1 MTPFIRLRFCQA
13 SWRPI
18 CGIMILLVAI
28 VLNGCSRR
36 KPEAESAHAQPSADR
51 GPRTT
56 ELAQQQ
62 EPAHQ
67 KSSVEDEPWLMPEA
81 GDEPPAE
88 FAEAA
93 PEIEPPSFELPEMPS
108 AESAPPMKPFAGP
121 AEMFPDTAEVDP
133 SHKPLPF
140 GARRGNEG
148 YATIQVFYATD
159 RQPDA
164 VPLSA
169 FEVTGTE
176 SASSPACQDAR
187 YCWSCLESSVRSAGA
202 SKPVR
207 CRRPAGG
214 GLAAMAFGLL
224 LTGQTNIEKH
234 GVTYTGDRG
243 RLTRGVCEVTVPDTH
258 QRGVVERPSLLRFEI
273 RENQQRHIVLTSAVE
288 LPEQEFD
295 RRLADTVAASPERDL
310 LVFIHGYNV
319 DFQSAVR
326 RTAQIAVDLPFEGVP
341 VCYSWPSQ
349 GSLMGYPIDENN
361 AQWTVSHLKQFLLEL
376 AEESG
381 ADSINVVAHSM
392 GNRALA
398 AAIQQIS
405 WQIEPD
411 AELPFDRLVLA
422 APDVDADHFRR
433 DLAPAMLKVANQVT
447 LYASSDDQALIASKG
462 VHGYPRARRKRR
474 QHRRCRGDRHHR
486 RQRYRSEF
494 AGPQLL
500 RRQRVDLARSV
511 RGDPIAAAGPAATSP
526 GAQAGRH
533 VGLLA
538 IGRRQRRVAIADL
551 S

>member
-1 MTPFIRLRFCQA
+1 MIRLPLSAVPR
-13 SWRPI
+13 RPL
-18 CGIMILLVAI
+18 CGVVILIAVLA
-28 VLNGCSRR
+28 LNGCSRR
-36 KPEAESAHAQPSADR
+36 KPEAESARAQPPADS

-56 ELAQQQ
+56 ELAHEQAPTHEQ
-62 EPAHQ
+62 EPAH
-67 KSSVEDEPWLMPEA
+67 KESSADDEPWLMPGA

-93 PEIEPPSFELPEMPS
+93 PEIEPPSFELPELPS

-121 AEMFPDTAEVDP
+121 VEMFPRTVEVDP
-133 SHKPLPF
+133 SPKPLPF

-169 FEVTGTE
+169 FEITGHKRLFAGVSGCAILLVLFGVFSSFRGRIQTGAL
-176 SASSPACQDAR
+176 SA
-187 YCWSCLESSVRSAGA
+187 AG
-202 SKPVR
+202 
-207 CRRPAGG
+207 GG
-214 GLAAMAFGLL
+214 GLAAIAFGLL
-224 LTGQTNIEKH
+224 LAGQTNIEKH

-295 RRLADTVAASPERDL
+295 RRLAETVAASPERDL

-349 GSLMGYPIDENN
+349 GSLIGYPIDENN

-376 AEESG
+376 AERSG

-405 WQIEPD
+405 WQIEPA
-411 AELPFDRLVLA
+411 AEMPFDRLVLA

-462 VHGYPRARRKRR
+462 VHGYPRAGES
-474 QHRRCRGDRHHR
+474 GDSIVVVEGIDTIDVSGIDLSLLGHSYYGDSESILRDLYEVIR
-486 RQRYRSEF
+486 SRLPARQRPALVPKQVGTLVYW
-494 AGPQLL
+494 QL
-500 RRQRVDLARSV
+500 
-511 RGDPIAAAGPAATSP
+511 AAARG
-526 GAQAGRH
+526 
-533 VGLLA
+533 GL
-538 IGRRQRRVAIADL
+538 R
-551 S
+551 